1 MPAVTPDQYPQFMR
15 VSAHEQALK
24 SLSEGGIPIGAA
36 IVHLP
41 TGDVLARGHNQRVQ
55 MGSNI
60 RHGETDALENLGRV
74 PEGLLRECAMV
85 TTLSPCFMCSGTC
98 LLYKIPLIILGENDN
113 FVGGEDLVRSH
124 GVEVVNLKDEA
135 VTKMMTDWIASP
147 NGQKIWNEDI
157 GEVTVKA

>member
-1 MPAVTPDQYPQFMR
+1 MLTLCPQ
-15 VSAHEQALK
+15 
-24 SLSEGGIPIGAA
+24 
-36 IVHLP
+36 
-41 TGDVLARGHNQRVQ
+41 
-55 MGSNI
+55 
-60 RHGETDALENLGRV
+60 
-74 PEGLLRECAMV
+74 
-85 TTLSPCFMCSGTC
+85 
-98 LLYKIPLIILGENDN
+98 IILGENDN